1 MRWAIAAGLAAA
13 LLSGGVAVAGV
24 VKRLSPADN
33 GVAHGALLRRADLGP
48 GWTASALAQ
57 APVGLTCPDFNP
69 TVSGVLE
76 SGVASSARFQL
87 SANGPF
93 VAQTVYVYETAPQ
106 AALLW
111 RTVVRPRLVR
121 CVAASLRHGSGGGI
135 RFATTHQGQLG
146 LPKLGARRSGYRVA
160 GTATTTAQTINVYL
174 DMVVLARGRTL
185 TAISLSSFSEPVTRS
200 LELGIARRA
209 AARLPA

>member
-1 MRWAIAAGLAAA
+1 
-13 LLSGGVAVAGV
+13 
-24 VKRLSPADN
+24 
-33 GVAHGALLRRADLGP
+33 
-48 GWTASALAQ
+48 
-57 APVGLTCPDFNP
+57 
-69 TVSGVLE
+69 
-76 SGVASSARFQL
+76 
-87 SANGPF
+87 
-93 VAQTVYVYETAPQ
+93 
-106 AALLW
+106 
-111 RTVVRPRLVR
+111 
-121 CVAASLRHGSGGGI
+121 VAASLRHGSGGGI